1 LNEKLRANL
10 LESTNDLAR
19 KGGLDAAIRV
29 YSLLLELRPE
39 YEIAREN
46 LSAARVQR
54 GIKNGRAG
62 LLHESMEDFKA
73 ALLLRP
79 RRPGSVEL
87 VRRNLIAAYTHLA
100 IRHSNAKLY
109 SEAISY
115 FVLAFELEPSDTTQR
130 NVAIALVAS
139 LAAKAPSGSQVPSEE
154 FFTQAIQMGLELSDA
169 LNAYGATLAQH
180 GRISEGISALEKAVQ
195 VDPNNELARR
205 NLQTVLGT
213 DSQDNLPTGLTSLDP
228 QEMQLSVG

>member
-139 LAAKAPSGSQVPSEE
+139 FAAKAPSGSQVPSEE